1 MRKMSEITESVWS
14 DIHRRSKGVQSR
26 KEDDVNNMDKDML
39 FEYLENRYE
48 PVPNSKWK
56 DFIDSDLHKIFVTVL
71 EPGIESYAYNITL
84 EFPYMKG
91 DDKKVI
97 LMSNDLLQDCR
108 DIYKLLKD
116 NYDLSYYSRTMFA
129 ISPVDKSEVTNKF
142 YIDVIDFLI
151 DNMTDDERKLIKR
164 K

>member
-1 MRKMSEITESVWS
+1 MSEITESIWGDVQ
-14 DIHRRSKGVQSR
+14 RRGMGIQKK
-26 KEDDVNNMDKDML
+26 KEDDVNIMDKDML

-48 PVPNSKWK
+48 PVPSSKWK
-56 DFIDSDLHKIFVTVL
+56 DFIDSDSQRIFVTVL
-71 EPGIESYAYNITL
+71 EPEIASYAYNVSL
-84 EFPYMKG
+84 EFPYRKEG
-91 DDKKVI
+91 KVV

-151 DNMTDDERKLIKR
+151 DNMADDERRLIKR